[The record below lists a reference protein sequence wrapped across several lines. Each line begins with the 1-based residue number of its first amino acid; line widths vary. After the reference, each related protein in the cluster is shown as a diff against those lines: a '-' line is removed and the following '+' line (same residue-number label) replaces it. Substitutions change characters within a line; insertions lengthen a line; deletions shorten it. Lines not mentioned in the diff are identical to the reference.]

1 MALRTVRVDEDPILR
16 KISKEVKEIT
26 PRTSILIQDMI
37 DTMVELNGVGL
48 AAVQVGILK
57 RIFVVDIQDGAGYK
71 VFVNPEIIENEG
83 VEIGIEGCLSLP
95 GRTGDVARSKSI
107 TIKAMNEKGEDFE
120 LIASGFLA
128 RAIQHENDHL
138 NAKLFI
144 DHIK

>member
-57 RIFVVDIQDGAGYK
+57 RIFIVDIQDGAGYK

-83 VEIGIEGCLSLP
+83 VEIGLEGCLSLQ
-95 GRTGDVARSKSI
+95 
-107 TIKAMNEKGEDFE
+107 EE
-120 LIASGFLA
+120 L
-128 RAIQHENDHL
+128 EM
-138 NAKLFI
+138 
-144 DHIK
+144 

>member
-57 RIFVVDIQDGAGYK
+57 RIFIVDIQDGAGYK

-83 VEIGIEGCLSLP
+83 VEIGLEGCLSLP

-107 TIKAMNEKGEDFE
+107 TIKAMNEKGEGFE